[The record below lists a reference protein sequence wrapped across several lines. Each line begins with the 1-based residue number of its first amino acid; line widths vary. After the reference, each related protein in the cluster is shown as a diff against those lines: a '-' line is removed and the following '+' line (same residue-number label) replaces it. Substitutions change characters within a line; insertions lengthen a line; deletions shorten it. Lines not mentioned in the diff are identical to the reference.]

1 MVHEQFFPLFKLFD
15 PEVKHFYQ
23 KNTCKNSQMHIQL
36 VKMI

>member
-1 MVHEQFFPLFKLFD
+1 MVQEQFFPVFQLSD

-23 KNTCKNSQMHIQL
+23 KNTWKNPQVRIQL